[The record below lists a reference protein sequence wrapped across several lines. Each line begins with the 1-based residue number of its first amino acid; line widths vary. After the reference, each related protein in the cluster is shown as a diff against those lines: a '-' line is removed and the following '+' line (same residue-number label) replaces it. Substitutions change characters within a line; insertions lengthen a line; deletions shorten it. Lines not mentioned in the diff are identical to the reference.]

1 MTSTACPLR
10 QLAEQSTILEG
21 LIDTDYLDA
30 ALADSPEWMQTEYKA
45 MDVDW
50 NNISANQSA
59 WLEQWE
65 TNVIDADKNLASE

>member
-1 MTSTACPLR
+1 MIANDFNRVPT
-10 QLAEQSTILEG
+10 
-21 LIDTDYLDA
+21 LDA